1 VKRKKL
7 FVASSSAQK
16 RLVDAFQ
23 TELDKKAKLWS
34 VPLEVKL
41 WFREDV
47 AVPGGDIL
55 TALTDQCRGRREP
68 SVSASDFFAA
78 FLTDDDRL
86 ERGGGEKAGTVGGV
100 PRDNCIFELGL
111 FTGGLGFDLE
121 RCFMLCS
128 VPRASLPSDLDG
140 RTYIPFELPPVD
152 GKQEDYD
159 SAVHPVADA
168 VLRSILRLKPYHAAG
183 LERITT
189 SDLMERERP
198 SDKNGD
204 LDDDAEVVV
213 NRAQPFEERRED
225 FAALVR
231 SNIRAGITYRYFFH
245 ELREKEF
252 ANTFNSIA
260 RLVYRVAAANPDKDG
275 KPGKPPS
282 RDDLEQSL
290 NEAVLRSFCI
300 NLLPNQGPIEC
311 CVHNA
316 RSYNGSKCYVKYP
329 YQDYFVN
336 FCQDA
341 EALHVATKLKDL
353 EVECNS
359 PRIFRPTQTFD
370 ITHEVHKE
378 KKTALL
384 DSMKREFREYWD
396 ADLEATLKK
405 VCFGEDPR

>member
-16 RLVDAFQ
+16 KLVDAFER
-23 TELDKKAKLWS
+23 ELNSKAKDWD
-34 VPLEVKL
+34 VALEVKP

-47 AVPGGDIL
+47 AIPGGDIL
-55 TALTDQCRGRREP
+55 SALADHCRGKRDPRTNG
-68 SVSASDFFAA
+68 SDFFAA

-86 ERGGGEKAGTVGGV
+86 ERGSGGKAGTVASV

-128 VPRASLPSDLDG
+128 VARGSLPSDLDG
-140 RTYIPFELPPVD
+140 RTYIPFEQPGAGSTP
-152 GKQEDYD
+152 EDYD
-159 SAVHPVADA
+159 SAVRPLADT
-168 VLRSILRLKPYHAAG
+168 VIRSILRLKPYHAGG

-189 SDLMERERP
+189 SDLMDRERP
-198 SDKNGD
+198 MDLNGD
-204 LDDDAEVVV
+204 LDEDAEVVV
-213 NRAQPFEERRED
+213 NRAQPVEERRSE

-231 SNIRAGITYRYFFH
+231 ANMRAGITYRYFFH
-245 ELREKEF
+245 ELKEF
-252 ANTFNSIA
+252 NNTLSLIA

-275 KPGKPPS
+275 KAGKPLS
-282 RDDLEQSL
+282 RGELDHYL
-290 NEAVLRSFCI
+290 NDVVLRSFCI

-341 EALHVATKLKDL
+341 EALHVASKLKGL
-353 EVECNS
+353 ELECNP

-370 ITHEVHKE
+370 INHEAHRE
-378 KKTALL
+378 KKTALW
-384 DSMKREFREYWD
+384 DSLKQEFREYWD
-396 ADLEATLKK
+396 KDLETTLKK
-405 VCFGEDPR
+405 VCFAEGW